1 MYLTFKERRVASG
14 LLQADLARKLHVSQ
28 SAVSKWESGESQ
40 PCRKHRKKLSKLFNC
55 SEDDLLKEEI

>member
-1 MYLTFKERRVASG
+1 MASG